1 MPQDTSQSI
10 REDSPAVRAHLT
22 IEQSVIQRMAGN
34 SASCKSWCV
43 TLVSAILVVIADKDK
58 PALAYLGVLPT
69 LVFFVLDAYYL
80 GLERM
85 FRNSNMDFLKKLHE
99 KRIMPDDLFIIK
111 PIGDQTRIL
120 LESMLS
126 FSVLHFYGGLL
137 LTILMIKWIVI

>member
-1 MPQDTSQSI
+1 
-10 REDSPAVRAHLT
+10 
-22 IEQSVIQRMAGN
+22 
-34 SASCKSWCV
+34 
-43 TLVSAILVVIADKDK
+43 
-58 PALAYLGVLPT
+58 
-69 LVFFVLDAYYL
+69 
-80 GLERM
+80 
-85 FRNSNMDFLKKLHE
+85 MDFLKKLHE